1 MKWHRVTGIIA
12 CSLLIISCFMHWTW
26 YPDIQKYF
34 TGFFSEHNYYG
45 RPGILLSFFAG
56 TGILFYLLK
65 KAWSDRLNL
74 IFSALAVAYAITSF
88 LRFSS
93 SYDGF
98 VPQKQAGIYLML
110 VCAFAHVILAVL
122 LMSIEKT
129 AVPIQEDPAV

>member
-12 CSLLIISCFMHWTW
+12 CSLLIISCFIHWTW

-110 VCAFAHVILAVL
+110 ICAFAHVIMAVL

>member
-74 IFSALAVAYAITSF
+74 IFSALAIAYAITSF

-110 VCAFAHVILAVL
+110 VCAFAHVIMAVL

>member
-110 VCAFAHVILAVL
+110 ICAFAHVIMAVL